1 MNEKKSETMLELSSN
16 SDVSSTMKKTEIEES
31 SSFKISNMIVEDT
44 SRFLDTSENYLT
56 HEKIVQSSSSPI
68 STTQNISNEG
78 HQRKSSGTI
87 DAEMSSPIKKCNP
100 TYNISNADTTTVQ
113 GKQTDCLTRF
123 LFFRTIPIFFTIELI
138 SNNLLGK
145 IIHTICYVLNLF
157 KSYVRKGINYTSHI
171 MRFTIL
177 VFV

>member
-123 LFFRTIPIFFTIELI
+123 LFFRTSEELI

-145 IIHTICYVLNLF
+145 IIHTICYVLSHF
-157 KSYVRKGINYTSHI
+157 KSCVRKGIN
-171 MRFTIL
+171 
-177 VFV
+177 

>member
-44 SRFLDTSENYLT
+44 SRFLDTSKNYLT

-68 STTQNISNEG
+68 STTQNNSNKG

-113 GKQTDCLTRF
+113 GKQTDYLTRY
-123 LFFRTIPIFFTIELI
+123 LFFRMPIFFTIKLI

-145 IIHTICYVLNLF
+145 IIYTICYVLSLF
-157 KSYVRKGINYTSHI
+157 KLCVRTGINYTSHI

-177 VFV
+177 AFV

>member
-87 DAEMSSPIKKCNP
+87 DAAMSSPIKKCNP

-113 GKQTDCLTRF
+113 GKQTDYLTRF
-123 LFFRTIPIFFTIELI
+123 FIF
-138 SNNLLGK
+138 S
-145 IIHTICYVLNLF
+145 H
-157 KSYVRKGINYTSHI
+157 YTD
-171 MRFTIL
+171 IL
-177 VFV
+177 YN

>member
-113 GKQTDCLTRF
+113 GKQTDYLTRF
-123 LFFRTIPIFFTIELI
+123 LFFRTSQVYRYSLQ
-138 SNNLLGK
+138 
-145 IIHTICYVLNLF
+145 LN
-157 KSYVRKGINYTSHI
+157 
-171 MRFTIL
+171 
-177 VFV
+177 

>member
-1 MNEKKSETMLELSSN
+1 MALIYFCVLVLIVEMNESKSETMLELSSN

-44 SRFLDTSENYLT
+44 SRFLDTSKNYIS

-68 STTQNISNEG
+68 STTQNISNED
-78 HQRKSSGTI
+78 HQHKSSGTI

-113 GKQTDCLTRF
+113 GKQTT
-123 LFFRTIPIFFTIELI
+123 
-138 SNNLLGK
+138 
-145 IIHTICYVLNLF
+145 
-157 KSYVRKGINYTSHI
+157 
-171 MRFTIL
+171 
-177 VFV
+177 